1 MKIYI
6 GIDNGV
12 SGGAVA
18 IDDNGKIID
27 YLVMPIQKARRR
39 NEVDV
44 RAFVKW
50 LTCISRNYLADIK
63 VIVEEPGGSKSASAA
78 VSMEGSFHA
87 LRGALESR
95 RASWDRITPRS
106 WQKIMIPGCKTGET
120 KPRALECAQR
130 LWPAQSWRAT
140 LRCKVPHAGLVDA
153 ALIAE
158 YARRTNL

>member
-50 LTCISRNYLADIK
+50 LSRISTNYIADIK
-63 VIVEEPGGSKSASAA
+63 VIIEEPGGSQSASAA
-78 VSMEGSFHA
+78 ASMEGSFHA

-95 RASWDRITPRS
+95 RASWERVTPKT
-106 WQKIMIPGCKTGET
+106 WQKVMLPGCETGDT

-130 LWPAQSWRAT
+130 LWPDQDWRAT
-140 LRCKVPHAGLVDA
+140 SRCKVPHSGLVDA

-158 YARRTNL
+158 YARRANL